1 MNINSKFS
9 GHIMKFLFLAF
20 WLVAS
25 TAHSLDADRTQYT
38 RKSAGTATISSQLLQ
53 AIQSHQSN
61 IQVSGEGRVIKI
73 LADDNSG
80 NRHQKFILRIASGNT
95 LLIAHNIDLAPR
107 ISSLREGDNVSFYG
121 EYEWNPK
128 GGVIHWTHHDPQGR
142 HESGWLKH
150 NGRLYQ

>member
-1 MNINSKFS
+1 MRLLI
-9 GHIMKFLFLAF
+9 LTF
-20 WLVAS
+20 WLVAT
-25 TAHSLDADRTQYT
+25 TAHSFEADRAQYT
-38 RKSAGTATISSQLLQ
+38 RITAETATGSGQLLQ
-53 AIQSHQSN
+53 AIQNRQSN

-80 NRHQKFILRIASGNT
+80 SRHQKFILKIASGNT

-121 EYEWNPK
+121 EFEWNPK

-142 HESGWLKH
+142 HVSGWLKH
-150 NGRLYQ
+150 NGRVYQ

>member
-1 MNINSKFS
+1 MRLLI
-9 GHIMKFLFLAF
+9 LTF
-20 WLVAS
+20 WLVAT
-25 TAHSLDADRTQYT
+25 TAHSFEADRAQYPRIT
-38 RKSAGTATISSQLLQ
+38 AETATGSGQLLQ
-53 AIQSHQSN
+53 AIQNRQSN

-80 NRHQKFILRIASGNT
+80 SRHQKFILKIASGNT

-121 EYEWNPK
+121 EFEWNPK

-142 HESGWLKH
+142 HVSGWLKH
-150 NGRLYQ
+150 NGRVYQ

>member
-1 MNINSKFS
+1 MRLLI
-9 GHIMKFLFLAF
+9 LAF
-20 WLVAS
+20 WLVAT
-25 TAHSLDADRTQYT
+25 TAHSFEADRAQYT
-38 RKSAGTATISSQLLQ
+38 RITAETAAGSGQLLQ
-53 AIQSHQSN
+53 AIQNRQSN

-80 NRHQKFILRIASGNT
+80 SRHQKFILKITSGNT

-121 EYEWNPK
+121 EFEWNPK

-142 HESGWLKH
+142 HVSGWLKH